1 MVNHEKIIC
10 GRAMLTKAML
20 SCQMVIK
27 MQILRYIHNSDGVLD
42 ILLFVKHTHIYIYIH
57 MNVDV

>member
-1 MVNHEKIIC
+1 
-10 GRAMLTKAML
+10 MLTKAML

-42 ILLFVKHTHIYIYIH
+42 ILLFVKHTYIYTYERGC
-57 MNVDV
+57 VDGCL